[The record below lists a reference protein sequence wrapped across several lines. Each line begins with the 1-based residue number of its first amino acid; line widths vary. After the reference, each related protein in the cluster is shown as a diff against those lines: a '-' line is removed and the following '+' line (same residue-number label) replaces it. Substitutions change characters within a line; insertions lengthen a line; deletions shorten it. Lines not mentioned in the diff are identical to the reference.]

1 MTETNESTPQVPDP
15 ETPVVATPKPARPS
29 HLVQDEVPFNAV
41 ARSRPDR
48 VEKALEHARICA
60 RIADDNRAKD
70 IHVLDLRQ
78 ATPLVDFFVIATAA
92 SRRQSH
98 AIASEID
105 QEMKKI
111 QEHKLGMEGSEEG
124 RWVLIDYGDFVVHI
138 FSGEARTYYS
148 LEEIWGDAPRLDWQD
163 PDRVRPAP
171 RGVADSEA
179 EEPADFDDET
189 DAEDEPDSDLE
200 PND

>member
-1 MTETNESTPQVPDP
+1 MLETNETTPPLPTSDISVTP
-15 ETPVVATPKPARPS
+15 EPRRRRS
-29 HLVQDEVPFNAV
+29 QHEVQDEVPFNAV

-48 VEKALEHARICA
+48 VALALEHARICA
-60 RIADDNRAKD
+60 RIADENKAKD
-70 IHVLDLRQ
+70 VHLLDLRQ

-111 QEHKLGMEGSEEG
+111 QEHKLGIEGSEEG
-124 RWVLIDYGDFVVHI
+124 RWILIDYGDFVVHI

-163 PDRVRPAP
+163 PERVRPAP
-171 RGVADSEA
+171 RDESESGS
-179 EEPADFDDET
+179 EP
-189 DAEDEPDSDLE
+189 E
-200 PND
+200 PNE